1 MLAIICNR
9 NMSIKGRACIFEI
22 IPCNICQIMRN
33 HEASIC
39 DAIREVNAKVTP
51 WIVSHCEEAAA
62 KEDVKLESYLEIEY
76 VARSVLDGNICA
88 EVKSV
93 SSQAERIMIPKLFF
107 YLTLYGLAPLMCVKS
122 DTEFL
127 SIVKIKAV
135 VIFSQHKR
143 FESNLS

>member
-1 MLAIICNR
+1 MLAVICNR
-9 NMSIKGRACIFEI
+9 NMSIKGRVCILEI
-22 IPCNICQIMRN
+22 IPCNICQIIRN

-39 DAIREVNAKVTP
+39 DAIREVNGKVTP
-51 WIVSHCEEAAA
+51 WIVSHCKEAA

-88 EVKSV
+88 GVKSV
-93 SSQAERIMIPKLFF
+93 SSQPERIMIPNLFF

-127 SIVKIKAV
+127 SVVKIKAV

-143 FESNLS
+143 SESDLS